1 MFSASDIANRVN
13 VIRKGVFMDDAA
25 GLRDSDV
32 VYVDTDSEQIES
44 IPENA
49 VHRPV
54 DLAIVG
60 ADKEGLSTPWL
71 YTRQQLISPT
81 PSVQC

>member
-1 MFSASDIANRVN
+1 
-13 VIRKGVFMDDAA
+13 MDDAA

-32 VYVDTDSEQIES
+32 VYTDTNSGQIES

-54 DLAIVG
+54 DSAIVG
-60 ADKEGLSTPWL
+60 ADKEGLSAPWL
-71 YTRQQLISPT
+71 LYATQQFIMPT
-81 PSVQC
+81 LSVQR

>member
-1 MFSASDIANRVN
+1 MSSPRDIASRVN
-13 VIRKGVFMDDAA
+13 LFFSHKGVFMDDAA

-32 VYVDTDSEQIES
+32 VYTDTNSEQIES

-54 DLAIVG
+54 DSAIAG
-60 ADKEGLSTPWL
+60 ADKEGLSA
-71 YTRQQLISPT
+71 R
-81 PSVQC
+81 

>member
-1 MFSASDIANRVN
+1 
-13 VIRKGVFMDDAA
+13 MDDAA

-32 VYVDTDSEQIES
+32 VYTDTNSGQIES

-54 DLAIVG
+54 DSAIVG
-60 ADKEGLSTPWL
+60 ADKEGLSAP
-71 YTRQQLISPT
+71 
-81 PSVQC
+81 